1 MSLVLTDNL
10 INDELKTSKQINF
23 NSKLLVIS
31 LVDIKKADNIDNKII
46 DKEISK
52 KDSTKT
58 SLQPKQDKNSS
69 KDKIISTIPTDKLK
83 ELYRLLNHFTRQFN
97 KERDTIT
104 NEYNKL
110 YIDNL
115 GKEIRAHSRLQYNCI
130 FWATFYFFGLV
141 YVINRT
147 KMKYITRIGLYAF
160 FFVPNY
166 FYYSNRFTQSKT
178 IIHKQI
184 LEDKFKHIKG
194 VEDERKSMLL
204 VTYIN
209 YLNNK
214 L

>member
-1 MSLVLTDNL
+1 
-10 INDELKTSKQINF
+10 
-23 NSKLLVIS
+23 
-31 LVDIKKADNIDNKII
+31 
-46 DKEISK
+46 
-52 KDSTKT
+52 
-58 SLQPKQDKNSS
+58 
-69 KDKIISTIPTDKLK
+69 
-83 ELYRLLNHFTRQFN
+83 
-97 KERDTIT
+97 
-104 NEYNKL
+104 
-110 YIDNL
+110 
-115 GKEIRAHSRLQYNCI
+115 
-130 FWATFYFFGLV
+130 
-141 YVINRT
+141 
-147 KMKYITRIGLYAF
+147 MKYITRIGLYAF